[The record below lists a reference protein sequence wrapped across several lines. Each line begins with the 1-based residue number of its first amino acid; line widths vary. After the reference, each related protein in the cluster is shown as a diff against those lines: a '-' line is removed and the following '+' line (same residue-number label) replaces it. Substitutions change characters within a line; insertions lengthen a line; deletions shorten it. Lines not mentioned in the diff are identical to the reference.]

1 MIFDVS
7 SFSSSDRL
15 SLEELQRISDKFEAD
30 IYDAVSLKTCV
41 EKRLTIG
48 GPGPEAMKAVIE
60 KHKAYLA
67 EESMEDYRSG
77 RLAESCGSESG
88 CGQ

>member
-1 MIFDVS
+1 
-7 SFSSSDRL
+7 
-15 SLEELQRISDKFEAD
+15 
-30 IYDAVSLKTCV
+30 
-41 EKRLTIG
+41 
-48 GPGPEAMKAVIE
+48 MKAVIE